1 MSGAVERTENGN
13 MHTSIAGR
21 VGMTLALLASLLALP
36 ADARQ
41 EPLAEEQLEP
51 EDQQPADDEPAA
63 RDAVARAREQQARQQ
78 ETAVRAQERAAR
90 EQERQ
95 QHEHQRVQQLYERGT
110 SALDEGRYERAI
122 ASFEELAAKKA
133 RKSDAALYWKAYAQ
147 QKKGVRAEAL
157 ATLERLRGEYPQS
170 RWLKDAQ
177 ALELEIRQKGGE
189 KPSVDALADD
199 DLKIMA
205 LSGLMNGNS
214 EEALP
219 LLEKLVQSSKS
230 PKLREH
236 ALFVLCQSGTPKA
249 REIVTRIARGQGSP
263 ALEAKAI
270 EYLGMFGGDDSRRI
284 LGEIYTQS
292 QDPDNRRAVLHAFM
306 VSGDKARV
314 LQAARGEKDLEL
326 RQEALHFLGMMG
338 ANAELAELYR
348 SETSREAR
356 AAILQGLMMAGDAKR
371 LIEVAR
377 SEKDPELRREAVQA
391 LSMVDAP
398 EARQFL
404 LEILEK

>member
-1 MSGAVERTENGN
+1 MNGAVERTENGN
-13 MHTSIAGR
+13 MQTRIAGLLF
-21 VGMTLALLASLLALP
+21 GALVLSTSLP
-36 ADARQ
+36 ASRAEARQ
-41 EPLAEEQLEP
+41 EPLAGETLAEE
-51 EDQQPADDEPAA
+51 QQPADDEPAA
-63 RDAVARAREQQARQQ
+63 SEADARAREHQARQQ
-78 ETAVRAQERAAR
+78 EGVARAHERAAR

-95 QHEHQRVQQLYERGT
+95 QREHQRTQQLYERGT
-110 SALDEGRYERAI
+110 SALDEGKYERAI
-122 ASFEELAAKKA
+122 ASFEELAAKKV
-133 RKSDAALYWKAYAQ
+133 RKSDAAIYWKAYAL
-147 QKKGVRAEAL
+147 QKKGLRAEAL

-170 RWLKDAQ
+170 RWLKDGQ

-219 LLEKLVQSSKS
+219 LLEKLVQSGKS

-236 ALFVLCQSGTPKA
+236 ALFVLCQSGSPRA
-249 REIVTRIARGQGSP
+249 REIVGRIARGQGSP

-270 EYLGMFGGDDSRRI
+270 EYLGMFGGEDSRRI

-292 QDPDNRRAVLHAFM
+292 QDPDNRRAVLRAFM

-314 LQAARGEKDLEL
+314 LEAARGEKDLEL
-326 RQEALHFLGMMG
+326 RREALHSLGMMG

-348 SETSREAR
+348 SETHREAK
-356 AAILQGLMMAGDAKR
+356 AAILQGLMMAGDVQR
-371 LIEVAR
+371 LIGLAR
-377 SEKDPELRREAVQA
+377 SEKDPELRRQAVQS
-391 LSMVDAP
+391 LSMLDSP
-398 EARQFL
+398 ESRQFL